1 MDNKLRPILLA
12 GGSGSRLWPLSTEDK
27 PKQFI
32 PIFKEFSLF
41 DLSLQRLN
49 KNSLFKKPI
58 IVTSDKYIQY
68 VNDSL
73 LRTGIEAEKIILE
86 PEAKNTFPA
95 ITMAVI
101 LGLKKNSSENFFIAP
116 SDHYISLNKKFY
128 DSCIQAESSMRNTG
142 LILMGIKPEHPSI
155 EYGYISSRTSK
166 NAVKT
171 VNSFIEKPDIESSRA
186 LIKKSDVYWNSGM
199 FLFNGKWFVDE
210 LNKLDK
216 KMFLNVSSALKAGSF
231 IGNIF
236 APDKKLFKK
245 IKKYSFDKGF
255 VEKISDISM
264 VILDA
269 GWSDLGSWASLGA
282 LHKDPNSDMT
292 LYSKGAYS
300 RVEKPWGY
308 FETLMEN
315 NLSKLKLLSVFPGG
329 KLSLQRHE
337 RRMETWYVIQGEAKV
352 TKGVQKLILHTG
364 ESVSIE
370 KNQLHRLENETDNS
384 LKVIEVQSG
393 SYFGEDDIIRVQD
406 TYGRAGLH

>member
-12 GGSGSRLWPLSTEDK
+12 GGSGSRLWPLSTEDR

-95 ITMAVI
+95 IIMAVI
-101 LGLKKNSSENFFIAP
+101 LGLKKNSSENFLIAP
-116 SDHYISLNKKFY
+116 SDHYISLNKNFY
-128 DSCIQAESSMRNTG
+128 DSCIKAESSIRNTG
-142 LILMGIKPEHPSI
+142 LILMGIKPEHPST
-155 EYGYISSRTSK
+155 EYGYISSGTSK
-166 NAVKT
+166 NGVKI
-171 VNSFIEKPDIESSRA
+171 VNSFIEKPDLESSRA
-186 LIKKSDVYWNSGM
+186 LIKKSSVYWNSGM
-199 FLFNGKWFVDE
+199 FLFNGQWFIDE
-210 LNKLDK
+210 LNKLDN
-216 KMFLNVSSALKAGSF
+216 KMFLNVTNALKPGSF
-231 IGNIF
+231 KGNIF
-236 APDKKLFKK
+236 TPDKKLFKK
-245 IKKYSFDKGF
+245 IKNYSFDKGF
-255 VEKISDISM
+255 VEKISEISM

-282 LHKDPNSDMT
+282 LHKDPKSDMT
-292 LYSKGAYS
+292 LYTEGAYS

-337 RRMETWYVIQGEAKV
+337 KRMETWYVIQGEAKV
-352 TKGVQKLILHTG
+352 TKGDQKLILHTG

-370 KNQLHRLENETDNS
+370 KNQLHRLENETDKS